1 MFSSCPATI
10 LDLHGDGTMTQTAT
24 PMTQTATPHTS
35 PREIASYFDGLD
47 DPRSAVN
54 RRYTLSN
61 VLAIA
66 IMAILAGA
74 KGPTGIARWAR
85 LKKAFLGTCLDLP
98 DGAPRKDVFRTVLS
112 RLRPQAFQACFAHW
126 LASLQQDAQ
135 AAKEITQPILA
146 VDGKTNRRSH
156 DGTKGLGA
164 LHAVTIWA
172 SELGLSLAQVAC
184 AEKSNE
190 ITAIPEA
197 LQLVDIR
204 GAIITID
211 AMGTQKEI
219 ARQIIDQEADYVFAL
234 KGNHETLHNE
244 VVDYIDQHL
253 DNDFAD
259 VNARRHTESEIS
271 HGREES
277 RVYIQ
282 FPVPAAVTQK
292 AEWKGLQT
300 IGMATRCYTKNGE
313 DYSEVRYYLSSLP
326 LGVKN
331 FARAVRQHWGVE
343 NGCHWVLDMTFR
355 EDESRIRGPQIRE
368 NVAWLNRLALSLLKQ
383 HPEKNSLAMK
393 RQTCAWDDDYLLQV
407 LTGIIP

>member
-1 MFSSCPATI
+1 
-10 LDLHGDGTMTQTAT
+10 MTQTAT
-24 PMTQTATPHTS
+24 PRTS
-35 PREIASYFDGLD
+35 PREIASYFDGLP
-47 DPRSAVN
+47 DPRATVN
-54 RRYTLSN
+54 RRHPLSS

-85 LKKAFLGTCLDLP
+85 VKAQFLGACLDLP
-98 DGAPRKDVFRTVLS
+98 HGVPRKDVFRIVLS
-112 RLRPQAFQACFAHW
+112 RLRPQAFQACFAQW
-126 LASLQQDAQ
+126 LQELQQRAQ
-135 AAKEITQPILA
+135 AAKEITRPILA

-156 DGTKGLGA
+156 DGGKDLGA

-219 ARQIIDQEADYVFAL
+219 ASQIVDQEADYVLAL
-234 KGNHETLHNE
+234 KGNHETLQRE
-244 VVDYIDQHL
+244 VVAYIGQHL
-253 DNDFAD
+253 DNNFAD
-259 VNARRHTESEIS
+259 VNVRRHTESEVS
-271 HGREES
+271 HGREET
-277 RVYIQ
+277 RAYIQ
-282 FPVPAAVTQK
+282 FPAPAAVTQK
-292 AEWKGLQT
+292 AEWAGLQT
-300 IGMATRCYTKNGE
+300 IGMATRCYVKDGK
-313 DYSEVRYYLSSLP
+313 DFSDVRYYLSSLP
-326 LGVKN
+326 LGVKT

-343 NGCHWVLDMTFR
+343 NGCHWTLDMTFR

-368 NVAWLNRLALSLLKQ
+368 NFAWLNRLALSLLKQ
-383 HPEKNSLAMK
+383 HPEENSIAMK
-393 RQTCAWDDDYLLQV
+393 RQTCAWDDDYMLQV

>member
-1 MFSSCPATI
+1 
-10 LDLHGDGTMTQTAT
+10 MTQTAT
-24 PMTQTATPHTS
+24 PMTQTLHTS
-35 PREIASYFDGLD
+35 PKEIAHYFDDLP
-47 DPRSAVN
+47 DPRATVN
-54 RRYTLSN
+54 RRHPLAS

-85 LKKAFLGTCLDLP
+85 VKEAFLSTCLELP
-98 DGAPRKDVFRTVLS
+98 YGVPRKDVFRIVLS
-112 RLRPQAFQACFAHW
+112 RLRPQAFQACFAQW
-126 LASLQQDAQ
+126 LESLQQRAQ
-135 AAKEITQPILA
+135 EAKEITRPILA

-156 DGTKGLGA
+156 DGAKDLGA

-211 AMGTQKEI
+211 ALGTQKEI
-219 ARQIIDQEADYVFAL
+219 ARQIIDQEADYVLAL
-234 KGNHETLHNE
+234 KGNHETLHDE
-244 VVDYIDQHL
+244 VVDYIGQHL

-259 VNARRHTESEIS
+259 VNARRHTESEVS
-271 HGREES
+271 HGRAET

-282 FPVPAAVTQK
+282 LPVPAAVTQK
-292 AEWKGLQT
+292 AEWAGLQT
-300 IGMATRCYTKNGE
+300 IGMATRCYTKDGE
-313 DYSEVRYYLSSLP
+313 DFSDVRYYLSSLP
-326 LGVKN
+326 LGVKH

-343 NGCHWVLDMTFR
+343 NGCHWTLDMTFR
-355 EDESRIRGPQIRE
+355 EDESRIRGPQIRD
-368 NVAWLNRLALSLLKQ
+368 NFAWLNRLALSLLKQ
-383 HPEKNSLAMK
+383 HPENNSVAMK

>member
-1 MFSSCPATI
+1 MP
-10 LDLHGDGTMTQTAT
+10 QTAT
-24 PMTQTATPHTS
+24 PRMS
-35 PREIASYFDGLD
+35 PREIANYFDGLP
-47 DPRSAVN
+47 DPRATVN
-54 RRYTLSN
+54 RRHPLSS

-74 KGPTGIARWAR
+74 KGPTGIARWAGV
-85 LKKAFLGTCLDLP
+85 KAQFLGTCLDLP
-98 DGAPRKDVFRTVLS
+98 HGVPRKDVFRIVLS
-112 RLRPQAFQACFAHW
+112 RLRPQAFQACFAQW
-126 LASLQQDAQ
+126 LESLQQRAQ
-135 AAKEITQPILA
+135 EAKEITRPILA

-156 DGTKGLGA
+156 DGAKDLGA

-190 ITAIPEA
+190 ITAIPEV

-211 AMGTQKEI
+211 ALGTQKAI
-219 ARQIIDQEADYVFAL
+219 ARQIIDQEADYVLAL
-234 KGNHETLHNE
+234 KGNQETLHDQVIE
-244 VVDYIDQHL
+244 YLGQHL

-259 VNARRHTESEIS
+259 VNARRHTESEVS
-271 HGREES
+271 HGRAET

-282 FPVPAAVTQK
+282 LPVPEAVTKK
-292 AEWKGLQT
+292 AEWAGLQT
-300 IGMATRCYTKNGE
+300 IGMATRCYIKDGE
-313 DYSEVRYYLSSLP
+313 DYSDVRYYISSLP
-326 LGVKN
+326 LGVQH

-343 NGCHWVLDMTFR
+343 NGCHWTLDMTFR

-368 NVAWLNRLALSLLKQ
+368 NFAWLNRLALSLLKQ
-383 HPEKNSLAMK
+383 HPEKNSIAMK
-393 RQTCAWDDDYLLQV
+393 RQTCAWDDDYMLQV